1 MFSQAGDM
9 AWLGSSGGCAV
20 YYFITSWLVGL
31 SNYLVVCLVCMIL
44 VLETLFTFRISPIFH
59 IYRSRGQPLSW
70 LDCMSASTSFYPWWS
85 SPSCRPSRSSSSGPP
100 SSPSA
105 RASASSPQGL
115 NPQPRK
121 TFELSKVVPGTQCTP
136 CTSFS
141 SSSSATFSLSSLS
154 SFASSGPGAS
164 ILTHQYP

>member
-1 MFSQAGDM
+1 M

-44 VLETLFTFRISPIFH
+44 VLETLFTFQISSFFH
-59 IYRSRGQPLSW
+59 IYRSREQPLSW
-70 LDCMSASTSFYPWWS
+70 LDCTSASTSFYPWWS

-115 NPQPRK
+115 NPQLKKPLNYRK
-121 TFELSKVVPGTQCTP
+121 LSQGRNVRLVHPFQAPPPPPSPCRPCPPLPPQAQVPQSRHTN
-136 CTSFS
+136 
-141 SSSSATFSLSSLS
+141 
-154 SFASSGPGAS
+154 
-164 ILTHQYP
+164 IL